1 MKLRD
6 ANQIAAS
13 ILQQATLTTPLPGE
27 TAGQR
32 ATRAGALLGGIR
44 GGIAGSAALTLDQ
57 RQANGFMGAIARW
70 GTIRERDNSPMPASR
85 KNLDMN
91 QLAKRI
97 LDEAT
102 GAEAKTEP
110 PAPKNQAAVELGKLG
125 GGKGGAARKAAL
137 SPEQRSEIAKKAAAK
152 RWGKSNTE

>member
-1 MKLRD
+1 MRIRD

-13 ILQQATLTTPLPGE
+13 ILQQATLTSPQPGE
-27 TAGQR
+27 TPAQR

-57 RQANGFMGAIARW
+57 RQANGLMGAIARW
-70 GTIRERDNSPMPASR
+70 GTIKEIIPPMPASR

-97 LDEAT
+97 LDEST
-102 GAEAKTEP
+102 GDEPKTQP
-110 PAPKNQAAVELGKLG
+110 PAPKNEAAVELGRLG
-125 GGKGGAARKAAL
+125 GNKGGIARKAAL
-137 SPEQRSEIAKKAAAK
+137 TDEERKKIAQKAAAK
-152 RWGKSNTE
+152 RWGK